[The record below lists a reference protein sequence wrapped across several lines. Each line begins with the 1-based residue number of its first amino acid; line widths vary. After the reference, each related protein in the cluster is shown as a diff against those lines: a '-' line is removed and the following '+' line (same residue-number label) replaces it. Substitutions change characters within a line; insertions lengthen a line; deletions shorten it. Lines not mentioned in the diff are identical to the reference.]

1 VKDHSNPL
9 SRPYSVRLA
18 EQGFV
23 YRVALRH
30 SIEPHTLDDLN
41 NWLRERGLTPKQD
54 YIMSNWEYYFK
65 EEAKETATLFALK
78 WA

>member
-1 VKDHSNPL
+1 MKDHSNPL

-23 YRVALRH
+23 HKVELPVRLDPY
-30 SIEPHTLDDLN
+30 TLDDLN
-41 NWLRERGLTPKQD
+41 SWLRERGYQIKQD
-54 YIMSNWEYYFK
+54 FIMSSWVYYFK
-65 EEAKETATLFALK
+65 DERLATLFALK

>member
-1 VKDHSNPL
+1 MKDHSNPL

-23 YRVALRH
+23 HKVELPVRLDPY
-30 SIEPHTLDDLN
+30 TLDDLN
-41 NWLRERGLTPKQD
+41 TWLRERGYQLKED
-54 YIMSNWEYYFK
+54 FIMSSWVYYFK
-65 EEAKETATLFALK
+65 DEQLATLFALK